1 MEVNKPVRP
10 PEPVPAWPGHRRAKE
25 FQTKGTRVDG
35 GGGYPGDY
43 PGGDGQ
49 GSRKSLVASGA
60 SSASGQ
66 TQISWTNFDQNHV
79 YFVQALHGNCG
90 KRYLTQTKGVL
101 DSIFST

>member
-49 GSRKSLVASGA
+49 GFRKSLAALALLADKLKSH
-60 SSASGQ
+60 GQ
-66 TQISWTNFDQNHV
+66 IVFKITYILSKFCPKCLRKT
-79 YFVQALHGNCG
+79 
-90 KRYLTQTKGVL
+90 
-101 DSIFST
+101 